1 MLLFAEAAHE
11 AGAGAMKTVFTI
23 YFAFWTFVI
32 VALYV
37 AVGFLLK
44 KQDRL
49 VEQHRREHARHH

>member
-11 AGAGAMKTVFTI
+11 AGAGAMRIVFAI
-23 YFAFWTFVI
+23 YAAAWVFVI

-37 AVGFLLK
+37 FVGLLLK

-49 VEQHRREHARHH
+49 VEEHRQEHAGHH